1 LHYCRHSITLV
12 AVRYVLIMI
21 TSCFTL
27 LPLVLGI
34 ACVLIMGGPGI
45 AAAGFVIAIPVSL
58 VRKGALAIK
67 PYPQ

>member
-1 LHYCRHSITLV
+1 M

-67 PYPQ
+67 PYPR